1 VRVSNTSS
9 GDVLTTSDGRT
20 LYFSD
25 QEKNKVLCVSA
36 ACQAIWTPLTVLP
49 GAKPSAPGKLA
60 GELTT
65 LKRSDGS
72 EQVGLGGRPLYT
84 FSFDHGAGDVNG
96 SGRRT
101 ASTASTS
108 PGTRPHPV
116 ATPPLIPAAER
127 RSRRTRT
134 AATRTEPRGH
144 DPPPML

>member
-1 VRVSNTSS
+1 
-9 GDVLTTSDGRT
+9 VLTTSDGRT

-25 QEKNKVLCVSA
+25 QEKNKVLCVSGD
-36 ACQAIWTPLTVLP
+36 CQAIWTPLTVLP

-96 SGRRT
+96 DGQKDSFDGVDFT
-101 ASTASTS
+101 WHA
-108 PGTRPHPV
+108 
-116 ATPPLIPAAER
+116 ATPSGNAPADPSSGATQ
-127 RSRRTRT
+127 SRYENGGYTY
-134 AATRTEPRGH
+134 
-144 DPPPML
+144 